1 MVSGVFVAMG
11 GSVVI
16 AAGGG
21 VASKDWEQP
30 KSRRLVMVNAN
41 NIFAGVF
48 FAQDVKNI
56 TMVEFRFHI
65 R

>member
-1 MVSGVFVAMG
+1 MAMG
-11 GSVVI
+11 VSVVI

-41 NIFAGVF
+41 NIFAGEV
-48 FAQDVKNI
+48 AICEGMKDVN
-56 TMVEFRFHI
+56 
-65 R
+65 